1 MNLFTEASCSTD
13 RPARTA
19 TAPEGAGPAA
29 VAATGAGLS
38 SLCLHADMIWLR
50 LLLEALVTDIC
61 SSMIDNPEINL
72 NPE

>member
-1 MNLFTEASCSTD
+1 MNLFTEASCSAD
-13 RPARTA
+13 RPAKTA
-19 TAPEGAGPAA
+19 AAPEGAGPTAA
-29 VAATGAGLS
+29 AGAGLS

-61 SSMIDNPEINL
+61 SSMIDNPEINF

>member
-1 MNLFTEASCSTD
+1 MNLSTKASCSAD

-19 TAPEGAGPAA
+19 AAPEGAGPAA
-29 VAATGAGLS
+29 AAGAGLS

-61 SSMIDNPEINL
+61 SSMIDNPEINF